1 MTNLYVPTKKDFKS
15 FEENLLKKIDAKID
29 SKLKTSIK
37 IYTSSDLEILL
48 KVTPNTLRKYRQEGL
63 TFIRIS
69 QGEYRYTYDDIVEFL
84 SRNKYNHLKKLMKI
98 D

>member
-1 MTNLYVPTKKDFKS
+1 MKS

-37 IYTSSDLEILL
+37 IYTSSDLEMLL